1 MASDFEYSATAIDHA
16 QNPRNVGTLDS
27 CNGHARITGPC
38 GDTME
43 FWLQVRN
50 GRIRQANFITDGCG
64 SSAACGSIT
73 TELVTGKTVDEAYCI
88 EQKDVLD
95 ALGGFP
101 EGAQHCALLAADTLR
116 AACEDYIKNDRPKP
130 EGESARTGPCDSC
143 DSSSCSAKERRQD
156 ESEQEFV
163 ERQELERRVCLIQ
176 HKLLVLSGKGGVGK
190 STVAVNL
197 AVSLA
202 RAGKK
207 VGLLDIDVHGPSIP
221 GLLGLQGRQILGS
234 EEGMLPVRMNDNLA
248 VMSIGFLV
256 GDEKTP
262 VIWRGPM
269 KHGVIRQFLKDVA
282 WGELDYLVVDSP
294 PGTGDEPMS
303 IAQLVGSPAGAV
315 IVTTPQDVAIADVR
329 RCVSFCNTVSMP
341 VVGIVENMSGYV
353 CPKCG
358 ERIDLFKTGGGKILA
373 EEMNVPFLGDI
384 PIDPQIVTSG
394 DAGQPFVDTQEQTSA
409 GQAFAG
415 IVQSVLAQSGQ
426 DAIAIE
432 TKDKLRENHRM
443 KIAIPVAD
451 GRLSA
456 HFGHCEAFAIFEADQ
471 QAKEVASK
479 SMHEAPP
486 HEPGLL
492 PRWLHELGADVI
504 ISGGMGQR
512 AQELFAENGIT
523 VVVGAPAET
532 PEELASAYLSG
543 TLQAG
548 ENICDH

>member
-1 MASDFEYSATAIDHA
+1 MASGFEYSAVAVDHA
-16 QNPRNVGTLDS
+16 QNPRNVGPLDS
-27 CNGHARITGPC
+27 CSGHARITGPC

-43 FWLQVRN
+43 LWLQARD
-50 GRIRQANFITDGCG
+50 GRIHQANFTTDGCV
-64 SSAACGSIT
+64 SSAACGSMT
-73 TELVTGKTVDEAYCI
+73 TELAMGKTVDEAYCI

-95 ALGGFP
+95 ALGGLP
-101 EGAQHCALLAADTLR
+101 EEVQHCALLTTDTLR
-116 AACEDYIKNDRPKP
+116 AACEDYMKNDRPDC
-130 EGESARTGPCDSC
+130 EGESARAGSCDSC
-143 DSSSCSAKERRQD
+143 DSGSCSANGRRQN
-156 ESEQEFV
+156 ESEQEFA
-163 ERQELERRVCLIQ
+163 ERQELERRLCLIR

-190 STVAVNL
+190 STVAANL

-207 VGLLDIDVHGPSIP
+207 VGLLDIDIHGPSIP
-221 GLLGLQGRQILGS
+221 RLLGLESEQILGS
-234 EEGMLPVRMNDNLA
+234 EEGMLPVRVNDNLT

-262 VIWRGPM
+262 VIWRGPR
-269 KHGVIRQFLKDVA
+269 KHGVIRQFLKDVV

-315 IVTTPQDVAIADVR
+315 IVTTPQQVAIADVR
-329 RCVSFCNTVSMP
+329 RCVSFCNAVSLP

-358 ERIDLFKTGGGKILA
+358 ERVDLFKTGGGKILA

-394 DAGQPFVDTQEQTSA
+394 DAGRPFVDTQKPTSA
-409 GQAFAG
+409 SHAFARIIHSI
-415 IVQSVLAQSGQ
+415 IVQLGQ
-426 DAIAIE
+426 DDVIVN
-432 TKDKLRENHRM
+432 TKSTLKEDHCM

-456 HFGHCEAFAIFEADQ
+456 HFGHCDQFAIFESDQ
-471 QAKEVASK
+471 QGKEVVSK
-479 SMHEAPP
+479 SMHDAPP

-504 ISGGMGQR
+504 IAGGMGQR
-512 AQELFAENGIT
+512 AQQLFAQNEIT
-523 VVVGAPAET
+523 VVIGAPTDT
-532 PEELASAYLSG
+532 PEQLATAYLAG
-543 TLQAG
+543 KLQTG